1 MKKIIMDWETCKKEH
16 IRKVNVDTDKI
27 SAILKMSNVRLRFIK
42 LQKAD
47 KETASLITEDYY
59 EILIIY
65 NFFVTNL

>member
-42 LQKAD
+42 L
-47 KETASLITEDYY
+47 
-59 EILIIY
+59 
-65 NFFVTNL
+65 